1 MALSD
6 AVTGPVD
13 ITCGIMDTRQKRFIV
28 SGSGIFSKGEVLIRT
43 GEKHDFVFN
52 IVMYAVH
59 SDCHKV
65 LTLEIH
71 CKFHLFMTFFTG
83 LPGELTLQV
92 FG

>member
-52 IVMYAVH
+52 IVIYAVH
-59 SDCHKV
+59 SHKV
-65 LTLEIH
+65 LTLEIR
-71 CKFHLFMTFFTG
+71 CKFHLSMTFFTG